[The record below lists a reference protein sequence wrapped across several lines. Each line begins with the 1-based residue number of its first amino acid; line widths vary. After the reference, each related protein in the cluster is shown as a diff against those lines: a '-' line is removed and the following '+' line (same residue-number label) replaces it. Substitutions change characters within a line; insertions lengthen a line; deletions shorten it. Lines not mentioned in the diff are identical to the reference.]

1 LTLGAATSLE
11 RLQHWLVAVSTE
23 PDGAARGVERAS
35 ALYGT
40 GTLAELE
47 NVVTPGPRL
56 SALERLGIYN
66 DGYFARLVECLRD
79 DYPAIGHAL
88 GAETFEGIARDYI
101 RTHPSRSPSLN
112 AYGADFAAYLRTR
125 SESWVPFAVEL
136 ARLEWAL
143 VEVIHRETGAALAS
157 NALAEVPPDAWPR
170 VRFVPKP
177 ALELLDVAYP
187 VNAFYQAFRDELEPR
202 APAPAGSSLVVH
214 RVGLVVYRLELEPVM
229 RGLLGD
235 LLAGKTLGAAL
246 AELERR
252 LSPDELAGAQANLPA
267 WFGAWVAA
275 GFFTALELE

>member
-1 LTLGAATSLE
+1 LTLEAAASLE
-11 RLQHWLVAVSTE
+11 LLEHWLVAVSTE

-40 GTLAELE
+40 GAPAELE

-79 DYPAIGHAL
+79 DYPAVGYAL
-88 GAETFEGIARDYI
+88 GADAFEHVARDYI

-112 AYGADFAAYLRTR
+112 AYGADFAEYLRTR
-125 SESWVPFAVEL
+125 SETWLPFAAEL

-143 VEVIHRETGAALAS
+143 VQVIHAETGASLAPS
-157 NALAEVPPDAWPR
+157 ALAEVPPDAWPR

-177 ALELLDVAYP
+177 ALELLDLTYP
-187 VNAFYQAFRDELEPR
+187 VNAFYQAFRDELEPEP
-202 APAPAGSSLVVH
+202 PAPAASSLVVH
-214 RVGLVVYRLELEPVM
+214 RVGLVVYRLELEPAM
-229 RGLLGD
+229 RALLGD
-235 LLAGKTLGAAL
+235 LLDGKTLGAAL
-246 AELERR
+246 GELEAR
-252 LSPDELAGAQANLPA
+252 LSPDELAGAHANLSA